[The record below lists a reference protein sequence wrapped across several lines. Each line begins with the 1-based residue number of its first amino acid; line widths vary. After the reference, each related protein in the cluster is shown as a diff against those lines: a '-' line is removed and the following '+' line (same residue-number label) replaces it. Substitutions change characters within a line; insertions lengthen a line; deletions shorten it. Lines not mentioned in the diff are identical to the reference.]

1 MTSVG
6 EQADNA
12 AIVAWHRV
20 DRVVCLRDV
29 LTTGTKP

>member
-6 EQADNA
+6 EQAGYA

-20 DRVVCLRDV
+20 DGIVCLRDV